1 MSTTIKSGSEYAHLL
16 EASGMAYELSP
27 LSIAEK
33 AFEEGADS
41 LRAELARVKAERD
54 GYRSDIERFVWNL
67 AAVSQR
73 NAELVAAL
81 RDAKSDFVSIS
92 EYWNGGNGSALDAA
106 ARNSEYADEAALK
119 VTAALA
125 ATPGLRTDNP
135 MAEPVMGGLPR
146 YDGEKLGTPANQQP
160 KEPS

>member
-41 LRAELARVKAERD
+41 LRA
-54 GYRSDIERFVWNL
+54 
-67 AAVSQR
+67 
-73 NAELVAAL
+73 
-81 RDAKSDFVSIS
+81 
-92 EYWNGGNGSALDAA
+92 
-106 ARNSEYADEAALK
+106 
-119 VTAALA
+119 ALA

-160 KEPS
+160 TP